1 MCGIAGLIDFSHS
14 LKNPQVVLRD
24 MANSLSH
31 RGPDASGIWFHAP
44 THVGLAHTRLKI
56 IDRTDA
62 AAQPMQSHSGRFTLV
77 FNGEMYNF
85 QELRDELV
93 TLGVQFRSESDT
105 EVLLAAVEKWGVQ
118 GAARRAVGMF
128 AFAIHDAQE
137 RTLHLVRDRI
147 GIKPLYFGWIGKGD
161 TRTFAFA
168 SELKAIVCLPNFER
182 AVDRRALADYFQF
195 LYVPAPRTIWKGISK
210 LAPAHIMSIHV
221 DTGETQTA
229 MYWNARAIAERGVA
243 DPFVGNDVQAQEA
256 LLTRVQSAVE
266 AHMVA
271 DVPIG
276 AFLSGGI
283 DSTLVTA
290 VMQSLSS
297 RPIRTFTVGF
307 QETQSDERLHA
318 NTVAKHLKTDHTSVE
333 VSANELRGAIPLLA
347 HMFDEPFADSSQLP
361 TYLISQAAR
370 KHVTVALSGDGGDE
384 IFAGYNRHRMMDHV
398 WPALRSIPTP
408 LRATAASMIRMFS
421 TKQLDAVG
429 KFAMPILPSTLRSS
443 QFGDHLHKLASLA
456 KCKEWSDAYLALV
469 SSWSHP
475 ENLVIDS
482 QRNSAALDACTQA
495 NMPDALRAMQWLDQT
510 TYLVDD
516 ILTKVDR
523 ASMAASLETRV
534 PLLDHR
540 LVEFAWTLPADM
552 KVRNGQGKW
561 ILRQVLNTFVPA
573 PLMDRPKMGF
583 AIPLESW
590 LRGPLKEWAND
601 LLSEPRVR
609 EQGFLNADV
618 VAHEWSQFCAGGGW
632 RQHKVWAL
640 LMWMAW
646 VEHWKPTS

>member
-1 MCGIAGLIDFSHS
+1 
-14 LKNPQVVLRD
+14 
-24 MANSLSH
+24 MAYTLAH
-31 RGPDASGIWFHAP
+31 RGPDASGIWFHEP
-44 THVGLAHTRLKI
+44 TYVGMAHTRLKI
-56 IDRTDA
+56 IDCTDA
-62 AAQPMQSHSGRFTLV
+62 AAQPMHSQSGRFTLV
-77 FNGEMYNF
+77 FNGEIYNF
-85 QELRDELV
+85 QELRDELG
-93 TLGVQFRSESDT
+93 TLGVTFRSHSDT
-105 EVLLAAVEKWGVQ
+105 EVLLAAVETWGVQ

-128 AFAIHDAQE
+128 AFAVHDALE
-137 RTLHLVRDRI
+137 RMLHLVRDRI
-147 GIKPLYFGWIGKGD
+147 GIKPLYFGWIGQGD
-161 TRTFAFA
+161 ARVFAFA
-168 SELKAIVCLPNFER
+168 SELKAIVCVPNFER
-182 AVDRRALADYFQF
+182 AVDRAALADYFQF

-210 LAPAHIMSIHV
+210 LAPAHIMSINV

-243 DPFVGNDVQAQEA
+243 EPFIGTDAQAEDA
-256 LLTRVQSAVE
+256 LLTRVRSAVE

-271 DVPIG
+271 DVPVG

-290 VMQSLSS
+290 VMQSISP

-307 QETQSDERLHA
+307 QETQSDERMHA
-318 NTVAKHLKTDHTSVE
+318 TNIAKHLKTEHTNVQ
-333 VSANELRGAIPLLA
+333 VSAHELRDGIPLLA
-347 HMFDEPFADSSQLP
+347 QMFDEPFADSSQLP
-361 TYLISQAAR
+361 TYLISRAAR
-370 KHVTVALSGDGGDE
+370 QHVTVALSGDGGDE
-384 IFAGYNRHRMMDHV
+384 LFAGYNRHRMMDHV
-398 WPALRSIPTP
+398 WPALQKIPAP
-408 LRATAASMIRMFS
+408 LRTTAALMIRMFS
-421 TKQLDAVG
+421 TKQLDVVG
-429 KFAMPILPSTLRSS
+429 KFAKPILPNALRTS

-456 KCKEWSDAYLALV
+456 KCKEWTDAYVALV
-469 SSWSHP
+469 SAWNDP
-475 ENLVIDS
+475 AKLVIDS
-482 QRNSAALDACTQA
+482 RPETTRVDPIQQA
-495 NMPDALRAMQWLDQT
+495 NMPDALRAMQWIDQT

-561 ILRQVLNTFVPA
+561 ILRQALNTFVPA

-590 LRGPLKEWAND
+590 LRGPLQDWASD
-601 LLSEPRVR
+601 LLDERRVR
-609 EQGFLNADV
+609 DQGFLNADV
-618 VAHEWSQFCAGGGW
+618 VTNEWNQLCAGGGG
-632 RQHKVWAL
+632 HKHKAWAL

>member
-1 MCGIAGLIDFSHS
+1 
-14 LKNPQVVLRD
+14 
-24 MANSLSH
+24 MANTLAH
-31 RGPDASGIWFHAP
+31 RGPDASGIWFHEP
-44 THVGLAHTRLKI
+44 TCVGLAHTRLKI
-56 IDRTDA
+56 IDCTDA
-62 AAQPMQSHSGRFTLV
+62 AAQPMHSQSGRFTLV
-77 FNGEMYNF
+77 FNGEIYNF
-85 QELRDELV
+85 QELREELGA
-93 TLGVQFRSESDT
+93 LGVAFRSHSDT
-105 EVLLAAVEKWGVQ
+105 EVLLAAIETWGVQ
-118 GAARRAVGMF
+118 AAARRAVGMF
-128 AFAIHDAQE
+128 AFAVHDALE

-147 GIKPLYFGWIGKGD
+147 GIKPLYFGWIGQGD
-161 TRTFAFA
+161 ARVFAFA
-168 SELKAIVCLPNFER
+168 SELKAIVCVPNFER
-182 AVDRRALADYFQF
+182 AVDRAALADYFQF

-210 LAPAHIMSIHV
+210 LAPAHIMSINV

-243 DPFVGNDVQAQEA
+243 EPFIGTDAQAEEA
-256 LLTRVQSAVE
+256 LLTRVRSAVE

-271 DVPIG
+271 DVPVG

-290 VMQSLSS
+290 VMQSISP

-307 QETQSDERLHA
+307 QETQSDERMHA
-318 NTVAKHLKTDHTSVE
+318 TNIAKHLKTEHTNIQ
-333 VSANELRGAIPLLA
+333 VSAHELRDGIPLLA
-347 HMFDEPFADSSQLP
+347 QMFDEPFADSSQLP
-361 TYLISQAAR
+361 TYLISRAAR
-370 KHVTVALSGDGGDE
+370 QHVTVALSGDGGDE
-384 IFAGYNRHRMMDHV
+384 LFAGYNRHRMMDHV
-398 WPALRSIPTP
+398 WPALQKIPAP
-408 LRATAASMIRMFS
+408 LRTTAALMIRMFS
-421 TKQLDAVG
+421 TKQLDVVG
-429 KFAMPILPSTLRSS
+429 KFAKPILPNALRTS

-456 KCKEWSDAYLALV
+456 KCKEWTDAYVALV
-469 SSWSHP
+469 SAWNDP
-475 ENLVIDS
+475 AKLVIDS
-482 QRNSAALDACTQA
+482 RPETTRVDPIQQA
-495 NMPDALRAMQWLDQT
+495 NMPDALRAMQWIDQT

-561 ILRQVLNTFVPA
+561 ILRQALNTFVPA

-590 LRGPLKEWAND
+590 LRGPLQDWASD
-601 LLSEPRVR
+601 LLDERRVR
-609 EQGFLNADV
+609 DQGFLNADV
-618 VAHEWSQFCAGGGW
+618 VTNEWNQLCAGGGG
-632 RQHKVWAL
+632 HKHKAWAL

>member
-1 MCGIAGLIDFSHS
+1 MCGIAGFIDFSHS
-14 LKNPQVVLRD
+14 FKNSQEVLRD
-24 MANSLSH
+24 MANTLAH
-31 RGPDASGIWFHAP
+31 RGPDASGIWFHES
-44 THVGLAHTRLKI
+44 TCVGLAHTRLKI
-56 IDRTDA
+56 IDCTDA
-62 AAQPMQSHSGRFTLV
+62 AAQPMHSQSGRFTLV
-77 FNGEMYNF
+77 FNGEIYNF
-85 QELRDELV
+85 QELRDELG
-93 TLGVQFRSESDT
+93 TLGVTFRSHSDT
-105 EVLLAAVEKWGVQ
+105 EVLLAAVETWGVQ

-128 AFAIHDAQE
+128 AFAVHDVLE

-147 GIKPLYFGWIGKGD
+147 GIKPLYFGWIGQGD

-168 SELKAIVCLPNFER
+168 SELKAIVCVPNFER
-182 AVDRRALADYFQF
+182 AVDRAALADYFQF

-210 LAPAHIMSIHV
+210 LAPAHIMSINV

-243 DPFVGNDVQAQEA
+243 EPFIGTDAQAEEA
-256 LLTRVQSAVE
+256 LLTRVRSAVE

-271 DVPIG
+271 DVPVG

-290 VMQSLSS
+290 VMQSISP

-307 QETQSDERLHA
+307 QETQSDERMHA
-318 NTVAKHLKTDHTSVE
+318 TNIAKHLKTEHTNIQ
-333 VSANELRGAIPLLA
+333 VSAHELRDGIPLLA
-347 HMFDEPFADSSQLP
+347 QMFDEPFADSSQLP
-361 TYLISQAAR
+361 TYLISRAAR
-370 KHVTVALSGDGGDE
+370 QHVTVALSGDGGDE
-384 IFAGYNRHRMMDHV
+384 LFAGYNRHRMMDHV
-398 WPALRSIPTP
+398 WPALQKVPAS
-408 LRATAASMIRMFS
+408 LRASAALMIRMFS
-421 TKQLDAVG
+421 TKQLDVVG
-429 KFAMPILPSTLRSS
+429 KFAKPILPNALRTS

-456 KCKEWSDAYLALV
+456 KCKEWTDAYVALV
-469 SSWSHP
+469 SAWNDP
-475 ENLVIDS
+475 AKLVIDS
-482 QRNSAALDACTQA
+482 RPETTRVDPIQQA
-495 NMPDALRAMQWLDQT
+495 NMPDALRAMQWIDQT

-561 ILRQVLNTFVPA
+561 ILRQVLNTFMPA

-590 LRGPLKEWAND
+590 LRGPLQDWASD
-601 LLSEPRVR
+601 LLDERRVR
-609 EQGFLNADV
+609 VQGFLNADV
-618 VAHEWSQFCAGGGW
+618 VANEWNQLCAGGGGH
-632 RQHKVWAL
+632 QHKAWAL

>member
-1 MCGIAGLIDFSHS
+1 
-14 LKNPQVVLRD
+14 
-24 MANSLSH
+24 MANTLAH
-31 RGPDASGIWFHAP
+31 RGPDASGIWFHEP
-44 THVGLAHTRLKI
+44 TCVGLAHTRLKI
-56 IDRTDA
+56 IDCTDA
-62 AAQPMQSHSGRFTLV
+62 AAQPMHSQSGRFTLV
-77 FNGEMYNF
+77 FNGEIYNF
-85 QELRDELV
+85 QELREELGA
-93 TLGVQFRSESDT
+93 LGVAFRSHSDT
-105 EVLLAAVEKWGVQ
+105 EVLLAAVETWGVQ
-118 GAARRAVGMF
+118 AAARRAVGMF
-128 AFAIHDAQE
+128 AFAVHDALE

-147 GIKPLYFGWIGKGD
+147 GIKPLYFGWIGQGD
-161 TRTFAFA
+161 ARVFAFA
-168 SELKAIVCLPNFER
+168 SELKAIVCVPNFER
-182 AVDRRALADYFQF
+182 AVDRAALADYFQF

-210 LAPAHIMSIHV
+210 LAPAHIMSINV

-243 DPFVGNDVQAQEA
+243 EPFIGTDAQAEEA
-256 LLTRVQSAVE
+256 LLTRVRSAVE

-271 DVPIG
+271 DVPVG

-290 VMQSLSS
+290 VMQSISP

-307 QETQSDERLHA
+307 QETQSDERMHA
-318 NTVAKHLKTDHTSVE
+318 TNIAKHLKTEHTNIQ
-333 VSANELRGAIPLLA
+333 VSAHELRDGIPLLA
-347 HMFDEPFADSSQLP
+347 QMFDEPFADSSQLP
-361 TYLISQAAR
+361 TYLISRAAR
-370 KHVTVALSGDGGDE
+370 QHVTVALSGDGGDE
-384 IFAGYNRHRMMDHV
+384 LFAGYNRHRMMDHV
-398 WPALRSIPTP
+398 WPALQKIPAP
-408 LRATAASMIRMFS
+408 LRTTAALMIRMFS
-421 TKQLDAVG
+421 TKQLDVVG
-429 KFAMPILPSTLRSS
+429 KFAKPILPNALRTS

-456 KCKEWSDAYLALV
+456 KCKEWTDAYVALV
-469 SSWSHP
+469 SAWNDP
-475 ENLVIDS
+475 AKLVIDS
-482 QRNSAALDACTQA
+482 RPETTRVDPIQQA
-495 NMPDALRAMQWLDQT
+495 NMPDALRAMQWIDQT

-561 ILRQVLNTFVPA
+561 ILRQALNTFVPA

-590 LRGPLKEWAND
+590 LRGPLQDWASD
-601 LLSEPRVR
+601 LLDERRVR
-609 EQGFLNADV
+609 DQGFLNADV
-618 VAHEWSQFCAGGGW
+618 VTNEWNQLCAGGGG
-632 RQHKVWAL
+632 HKHKAWAL

>member
-1 MCGIAGLIDFSHS
+1 MCGIAGFIDSSHS
-14 LKNPQVVLRD
+14 FKNSQEVLRD
-24 MANSLSH
+24 MANTLAH
-31 RGPDASGIWFHAP
+31 RGPDASGIWFHEP
-44 THVGLAHTRLKI
+44 TYMGMAHTRLKI
-56 IDRTDA
+56 IDCTDA
-62 AAQPMQSHSGRFTLV
+62 AAQPMHSQSGRFTLV
-77 FNGEMYNF
+77 FNGEIYNF
-85 QELRDELV
+85 QELRDELG
-93 TLGVQFRSESDT
+93 TLGVTFRSHSDT
-105 EVLLAAVEKWGVQ
+105 EVLLAAVETWGVQ

-128 AFAIHDAQE
+128 AFAVHDALE
-137 RTLHLVRDRI
+137 RMLHLVRDRI
-147 GIKPLYFGWIGKGD
+147 GIKPLYFGWIGQGD
-161 TRTFAFA
+161 ARVFAFA
-168 SELKAIVCLPNFER
+168 SELKAIVCVPNFER
-182 AVDRRALADYFQF
+182 AVDRAALADYFQF

-210 LAPAHIMSIHV
+210 LAPAHIMSINV

-243 DPFVGNDVQAQEA
+243 EPFIGTDAQAEDA
-256 LLTRVQSAVE
+256 LLTRVRSAVE

-271 DVPIG
+271 DVPVG

-290 VMQSLSS
+290 VMQSISP

-307 QETQSDERLHA
+307 QDTQSDERMHA
-318 NTVAKHLKTDHTSVE
+318 TNIAKHLKTEHTNVQ
-333 VSANELRGAIPLLA
+333 VSAHELRDGIPLLA
-347 HMFDEPFADSSQLP
+347 QMFDEPFADSSQLP
-361 TYLISQAAR
+361 TYLISRAAR
-370 KHVTVALSGDGGDE
+370 QHVTVALSGDGGDE
-384 IFAGYNRHRMMDHV
+384 LFAGYNRHRMMDHV
-398 WPALRSIPTP
+398 WPALQKIPAP
-408 LRATAASMIRMFS
+408 LRTTAALMIRMFS
-421 TKQLDAVG
+421 TKQLDVVG
-429 KFAMPILPSTLRSS
+429 KFAKPILPNALRTS

-456 KCKEWSDAYLALV
+456 KCKEWTDAYVALV
-469 SSWSHP
+469 SAWNDP
-475 ENLVIDS
+475 AKLVIDS
-482 QRNSAALDACTQA
+482 RPETTRVDPIQQA
-495 NMPDALRAMQWLDQT
+495 YMPDALRAMQWIDQT

-561 ILRQVLNTFVPA
+561 ILRQALNTFVPA

-590 LRGPLKEWAND
+590 LRGPLQDWASD
-601 LLSEPRVR
+601 LLDERRVR
-609 EQGFLNADV
+609 DQGFLNADV
-618 VAHEWSQFCAGGGW
+618 VTNEWNQLCAGGGG
-632 RQHKVWAL
+632 HKHKAWAL

>member
-1 MCGIAGLIDFSHS
+1 
-14 LKNPQVVLRD
+14 
-24 MANSLSH
+24 MANTLAH
-31 RGPDASGIWFHAP
+31 RGPDASGIWFHEP
-44 THVGLAHTRLKI
+44 TCVGLAHTRLKI
-56 IDRTDA
+56 IDCTDA
-62 AAQPMQSHSGRFTLV
+62 AAQPMHSRSGRFTLV
-77 FNGEMYNF
+77 FNGEIYNF
-85 QELRDELV
+85 QDLREELGA
-93 TLGVQFRSESDT
+93 LGVAFRSHSDT
-105 EVLLAAVEKWGVQ
+105 EVLLAAIETWGVQ
-118 GAARRAVGMF
+118 AAARRAVGMF
-128 AFAIHDAQE
+128 AFAVHDALE

-147 GIKPLYFGWIGKGD
+147 GIKPLYFGWIGQGD

-168 SELKAIVCLPNFER
+168 SELKAIVCVPNFER
-182 AVDRRALADYFQF
+182 AVDRAALADYFQF

-210 LAPAHIMSIHV
+210 LAPAHIMSINV

-243 DPFVGNDVQAQEA
+243 EPFIGTDAQAEEA
-256 LLTRVQSAVE
+256 LLTRVRSAVE

-271 DVPIG
+271 DVPTG

-290 VMQSLSS
+290 VMQSISP

-307 QETQSDERLHA
+307 QETQSDERMHA
-318 NTVAKHLKTDHTSVE
+318 TNIAKHLKTEHTNIQ
-333 VSANELRGAIPLLA
+333 VSAHELRDGIPLLA
-347 HMFDEPFADSSQLP
+347 QMFDEPFADSSQLP
-361 TYLISQAAR
+361 TYLISRAAR
-370 KHVTVALSGDGGDE
+370 QHVTVALSGDGGDE
-384 IFAGYNRHRMMDHV
+384 LFAGYNRHRMMDHV
-398 WPALRSIPTP
+398 WPALQKIPAP
-408 LRATAASMIRMFS
+408 LRTTAALMIRMFS
-421 TKQLDAVG
+421 TKQLDVVG
-429 KFAMPILPSTLRSS
+429 KFAKPILPNALRTS

-456 KCKEWSDAYLALV
+456 KCKEWTDAYVALV
-469 SSWSHP
+469 SAWNDP
-475 ENLVIDS
+475 AKLVIDS
-482 QRNSAALDACTQA
+482 RPETTRVDPIQQA
-495 NMPDALRAMQWLDQT
+495 NMPDALRAMQWIDQT

-540 LVEFAWTLPADM
+540 LMEFAWTLPADM

-561 ILRQVLNTFVPA
+561 ILRQALNTFVPA

-590 LRGPLKEWAND
+590 LRGPLQDWASD
-601 LLSEPRVR
+601 LLDERRVR
-609 EQGFLNADV
+609 DQGFLNADV
-618 VAHEWSQFCAGGGW
+618 VTNEWNQLCAGSGGH
-632 RQHKVWAL
+632 QHKAWAL

>member
-1 MCGIAGLIDFSHS
+1 MCGIAGLIDFSCS
-14 LKNPQVVLRD
+14 LKNMQGFLRD
-24 MANSLSH
+24 MADTLSH

-56 IDRTDA
+56 IDCTDA

-85 QELRDELV
+85 QELRDELSA
-93 TLGVQFRSESDT
+93 LGVAFRSHSDT
-105 EVLLAAVEKWGVQ
+105 EVLLAAVETWGVP

-147 GIKPLYFGWIGKGD
+147 GIKPLYFGWIGQGD

-168 SELKAIVCLPNFER
+168 SELKAIVCVPNFER
-182 AVDRRALADYFQF
+182 AVDRAALADYFQF

-210 LAPAHIMSIHV
+210 LAPAHIMSINM
-221 DTGETQTA
+221 DTGATQTN

-243 DPFVGNDVQAQEA
+243 EPFVGNDVQAQEA
-256 LLTRVQSAVE
+256 LLTRIRSAVE
-266 AHMVA
+266 AHMIA
-271 DVPIG
+271 DVPVG

-290 VMQSLSS
+290 VMQSLSP

-307 QETQSDERLHA
+307 QETQSDERMHA

-347 HMFDEPFADSSQLP
+347 QMFDEPFADSSQLP

-370 KHVTVALSGDGGDE
+370 QHVTVALSGDGGDE

-429 KFAMPILPSTLRSS
+429 KFAMPMLPSALRSS

-523 ASMAASLETRV
+523 ASMAASLETRI

-601 LLSEPRVR
+601 LLSESRVR
-609 EQGFLNADV
+609 EQGFLNAEV
-618 VAHEWSQFCAGGGW
+618 VAREWSQLCAGGGGH
-632 RQHKVWAL
+632 QHKVWAL

>member
-14 LKNPQVVLRD
+14 LKNSQEVLRD
-24 MANSLSH
+24 MANTLAH
-31 RGPDASGIWFHAP
+31 RGPDASGIWFHEP
-44 THVGLAHTRLKI
+44 TCVGLAHTRLKI
-56 IDRTDA
+56 IDCTDA
-62 AAQPMQSHSGRFTLV
+62 AAQPMHSRSGRFTLV
-77 FNGEMYNF
+77 FNGEIYNF
-85 QELRDELV
+85 QDLREELGA
-93 TLGVQFRSESDT
+93 LGVAFRSHSDT
-105 EVLLAAVEKWGVQ
+105 EVLLAAVETWGVQ
-118 GAARRAVGMF
+118 AAARRAVGMF
-128 AFAIHDAQE
+128 AFAVHDALE

-147 GIKPLYFGWIGKGD
+147 GIKPLYFGWIGQGD

-168 SELKAIVCLPNFER
+168 SELKAIVCVPNFER
-182 AVDRRALADYFQF
+182 AVDRAALADYFQF

-210 LAPAHIMSIHV
+210 LAPAHIMSINV

-243 DPFVGNDVQAQEA
+243 EPFIGTDAQAEEA
-256 LLTRVQSAVE
+256 LLTRVRSAVE

-271 DVPIG
+271 DVPVG

-290 VMQSLSS
+290 VMQSISP

-307 QETQSDERLHA
+307 QETQSDERMHA
-318 NTVAKHLKTDHTSVE
+318 TNIAKHLKTEHTNIQ
-333 VSANELRGAIPLLA
+333 VSAHELRDGIPLLA
-347 HMFDEPFADSSQLP
+347 QMFDEPFADSSQLP
-361 TYLISQAAR
+361 TYLISRAAR
-370 KHVTVALSGDGGDE
+370 QHVTVALSGDGGDE
-384 IFAGYNRHRMMDHV
+384 LFAGYNRHRMMDHV
-398 WPALRSIPTP
+398 WPALQKIPAP
-408 LRATAASMIRMFS
+408 LRTTAALMIRMFS
-421 TKQLDAVG
+421 TKQLDVVG
-429 KFAMPILPSTLRSS
+429 KFAKPILPNALRTS

-456 KCKEWSDAYLALV
+456 KCKEWTDAYVALV
-469 SSWSHP
+469 SAWNDP
-475 ENLVIDS
+475 AKLVIDS
-482 QRNSAALDACTQA
+482 RPETTRVDPIQQA
-495 NMPDALRAMQWLDQT
+495 NMPDALRAMQWIDQT

-561 ILRQVLNTFVPA
+561 ILRQALNTFVPA

-590 LRGPLKEWAND
+590 LRGPLQDWAGD
-601 LLSEPRVR
+601 LLDERRVR
-609 EQGFLNADV
+609 DQGFLNADV
-618 VAHEWSQFCAGGGW
+618 VTNEWNQLCAGGGG
-632 RQHKVWAL
+632 HKHKAWAL

>member
-1 MCGIAGLIDFSHS
+1 
-14 LKNPQVVLRD
+14 
-24 MANSLSH
+24 MANTLAH
-31 RGPDASGIWFHAP
+31 RGPDASGIWFHEP
-44 THVGLAHTRLKI
+44 TCVGLAHTRLKI
-56 IDRTDA
+56 IDCTDA
-62 AAQPMQSHSGRFTLV
+62 AAQPMHSQSGRFTLV
-77 FNGEMYNF
+77 FNGEIYNF
-85 QELRDELV
+85 QELRDELS
-93 TLGVQFRSESDT
+93 TLGVAFRSHSDT
-105 EVLLAAVEKWGVQ
+105 EVLLAAIETWGVQ
-118 GAARRAVGMF
+118 AAARRAVGMF
-128 AFAIHDAQE
+128 AFAVHDALE

-147 GIKPLYFGWIGKGD
+147 GIKPLYFGWIGQGD

-168 SELKAIVCLPNFER
+168 SELKAIVCVPNFER
-182 AVDRRALADYFQF
+182 AVDRAALADYFQF

-210 LAPAHIMSIHV
+210 LAPAHIMSINV

-243 DPFVGNDVQAQEA
+243 EPFIGTDAQAEEA
-256 LLTRVQSAVE
+256 LLTRVRSAVE

-271 DVPIG
+271 DVPVG

-290 VMQSLSS
+290 VMQSISP

-307 QETQSDERLHA
+307 QETQSDERMHA
-318 NTVAKHLKTDHTSVE
+318 TNIAKHLKTEHTNIQ
-333 VSANELRGAIPLLA
+333 VSAHELRDGIPLLA
-347 HMFDEPFADSSQLP
+347 QMFDEPFADSSQLP
-361 TYLISQAAR
+361 TYLISRAAR
-370 KHVTVALSGDGGDE
+370 QHVTVALSGDGGDE
-384 IFAGYNRHRMMDHV
+384 LFAGYNRHRMMDHV
-398 WPALRSIPTP
+398 WPALQKIPAP
-408 LRATAASMIRMFS
+408 LRTTAALMIRMFS
-421 TKQLDAVG
+421 TKQLDVVG
-429 KFAMPILPSTLRSS
+429 KFAKPILPNALRTS

-456 KCKEWSDAYLALV
+456 KCKEWTDAYVALV
-469 SSWSHP
+469 SAWNDP
-475 ENLVIDS
+475 AKLVIDS
-482 QRNSAALDACTQA
+482 RPETTRVDPIQQA
-495 NMPDALRAMQWLDQT
+495 NMPDALRAMQWIDQT

-561 ILRQVLNTFVPA
+561 ILRQALNTFVPA

-590 LRGPLKEWAND
+590 LRGPLQDWASD
-601 LLSEPRVR
+601 LLDERRVR
-609 EQGFLNADV
+609 DQGFLNADV
-618 VAHEWSQFCAGGGW
+618 VTNEWNQLCAGGGG
-632 RQHKVWAL
+632 HKHKAWAL